1 MTHALDSTGMHGAP
15 TARSSPPHT
24 WLWAA
29 MIVALIVVA
38 GAIGYAVYD
47 STTGSETSTESVAVA
62 SAGSDSVAI
71 VQSEIEAALALKT
84 APPSSVEIVN
94 AEIDKALM
102 GFDSATSS
110 VEIVNAE
117 IEAALAGSPTDVT
130 VPSYPEVSAAERE
143 LLAEHGM
150 TPPRP

>member
-15 TARSSPPHT
+15 TTRGTHPHT
-24 WLWAA
+24 WMWAA
-29 MIVALIVVA
+29 VIVALVLVA

-47 STTGSETSTESVAVA
+47 NTTGGETSTESVVVP
-62 SAGSDSVAI
+62 SADSNSVAI
-71 VQSEIEAALALKT
+71 VQSEIDAALALRT
-84 APPSSVEIVN
+84 ALPSSVAIVN
-94 AEIDKALM
+94 AEIEKALM

-117 IEAALAGSPTDVT
+117 IEEALARRATGST
-130 VPSYPEVSAAERE
+130 YPELSAPERMF
-143 LLAEHGM
+143 LAEHGM